1 MEQIR
6 QIRKRLEKLLLADA
20 ILMQMDAVQMQLS
33 SHYLELDSNLW
44 HLGTFGS
51 LAQNREEVR
60 PKLQKLRKLLSS
72 RIPENTVSSM
82 VNCFGRRF
90 GNCRICWQFP
100 QFPKWAFERLQQQLE
115 QFPQFL
121 KCSFERPQQRP
132 EQFPQFQ
139 IRRSHSP

>member
-6 QIRKRLEKLLLADA
+6 QIRKRLEKLLPADA

-60 PKLQKLRKLLSS
+60 PKLQKLRKLRKL
-72 RIPENTVSSM
+72 P
-82 VNCFGRRF
+82 
-90 GNCRICWQFP
+90 ICSVAGQAALAP
-100 QFPKWAFERLQQQLE
+100 PVDA
-115 QFPQFL
+115 
-121 KCSFERPQQRP
+121 SGHDRPQ
-132 EQFPQFQ
+132 E
-139 IRRSHSP
+139 IV